1 MIIPDPSDLPPDQSA
16 TPEEIDEMVKQV
28 EDDRKRSDLFKW
40 SIFWASMVGLVL
52 GGGLLAHTFSERDN
66 ARVEVASEQQQKVEI
81 ATEAQ
86 RALCSTGNLEVYDSA
101 LCEQLEAIADGQPV
115 PSTGP
120 IGPKGDKGEKGDR
133 GDRGPAGEDGADGAD
148 GADSTVPGPAGAAGE
163 PGGTGAPGAPGSDG
177 ETIVGPPGPEGPQG
191 PSGPE
196 GPPGADST
204 VPGPPGVSVISITCE
219 GIGPDSFWLITYSGG
234 TTDTT
239 SGPCR
244 LAQQQLSQPL
254 PTP

>member
-1 MIIPDPSDLPPDQSA
+1 MIIPDPPETPDLSA
-16 TPEEIDEMVKQV
+16 TPEQIDEMVKQV

-40 SIFWASMVGLVL
+40 GIFWASMVGLVF
-52 GGGLLAHTFSERDN
+52 GGGLLAHTFTERDN
-66 ARVEVASEQQQKVEI
+66 ARVEVATQQQQKVEI

-86 RALCSTGNLEVYDSA
+86 RALCSTGNIEVYDSG
-101 LCEQLEAIADGQPV
+101 LCEQLEAIADGEPV

-120 IGPKGDKGEKGDR
+120 IGPKGDKGDP
-133 GDRGPAGEDGADGAD
+133 GDRGPAGKDGEDGAD
-148 GADSTVPGPAGAAGE
+148 GADSTVPGPAGAAGD

-177 ETIVGPPGPEGPQG
+177 ETIVGPPGPEGPPG
-191 PSGPE
+191 PAGPE

-204 VPGPPGVSVISITCE
+204 VPGPAGVSVTSITCE

-234 TTDTT
+234 TTGTT
-239 SGPCR
+239 AGPCR
-244 LAQQQLSQPL
+244 LAQQQLPQPL